1 MELFTIG
8 HSNLS
13 IEAFVL
19 LLRQHGITAV
29 ADVRSHPFSRYL
41 PHFNQSEIKASLSAV
56 GIQYVFLGKE
66 LGARP
71 EDLSCYDV
79 SGKALY
85 QRIAA
90 TPLFSEGIQRILSL
104 AKDRGAANYKI
115 SLMCAEKDPI
125 TCHRTILVCHKLKDF
140 NLQINHILSDGNLE
154 SHQDL
159 EARLLSKFNTCAES
173 FDGVYP
179 ERSRRA
185 QDKLRRSKGKKTDEP
200 IQLSLFELEPR
211 VKTEIVDLE
220 SAYYR
225 HGLEI
230 AYVTKE
236 GH

>member
-13 IEAFVL
+13 IEAFIL
-19 LLRQHGITAV
+19 LLQKHGITAV
-29 ADVRSHPFSRYL
+29 ADVRSQPFSRYL
-41 PHFNQSEIKASLSAV
+41 PHFNQSEIKASLSAA

-71 EDLSCYDV
+71 EDLSCYDI

-90 TPLFSEGIQRILSL
+90 TPLFSEGIQRLV
-104 AKDRGAANYKI
+104 KGAAHYKI

-140 NLQINHILSDGNLE
+140 NVQINHILSDGNLE

-159 EARLLSKFNTCAES
+159 EARLLNKFN
-173 FDGVYP
+173 
-179 ERSRRA
+179 
-185 QDKLRRSKGKKTDEP
+185 KGKTNNEP
-200 IQLSLFELEPR
+200 IQLSLFELPPNL
-211 VKTEIVDLE
+211 KNEIVDLE

-236 GH
+236 SN

>member
-19 LLRQHGITAV
+19 LLKQHGITAV

-41 PHFNQSEIKASLSAV
+41 PHFNQSEIQASLSIA

-71 EDLSCYDV
+71 EDLSCYDTG
-79 SGKALY
+79 GKALY
-85 QRIAA
+85 DRIAA
-90 TPLFSEGIQRILSL
+90 TPLFSAGIKRLL
-104 AKDRGAANYKI
+104 TGAANYKI

-125 TCHRTILVCHKLKDF
+125 TCHRTILVCRKLKDL

-159 EARLLSKFNTCAES
+159 EARLLSKFN
-173 FDGVYP
+173 
-179 ERSRRA
+179 
-185 QDKLRRSKGKKTDEP
+185 KGKKSDEP
-200 IQLSLFELEPR
+200 IQLSLFELAPDLKNE
-211 VKTEIVDLE
+211 TVDLE

-236 GH
+236 SN

>member
-19 LLRQHGITAV
+19 LLQQHRITAV

-41 PHFNQSEIKASLSAV
+41 PHFNKSEIKASLSSF

-71 EDLSCYDV
+71 EDLSCYDT

-85 QRIAA
+85 DRIAA
-90 TPLFSEGIQRILSL
+90 TPLFSAGIQRLL
-104 AKDRGAANYKI
+104 KGAANYKI

-154 SHQDL
+154 AHQHL
-159 EARLLSKFNTCAES
+159 EERLLSKFN
-173 FDGVYP
+173 
-179 ERSRRA
+179 
-185 QDKLRRSKGKKTDEP
+185 KGKKNNEP
-200 IQLSLFELEPR
+200 IQLSLFELEPQ
-211 VKTEIVDLE
+211 VKQEVVDLE
-220 SAYYR
+220 TAYYR

-236 GH
+236 SN

>member
-19 LLRQHGITAV
+19 LLKQHGITAV

-41 PHFNQSEIKASLSAV
+41 PHFNQAEIKASLSIA

-71 EDLSCYDV
+71 EDLSCYDTG
-79 SGKALY
+79 GKALY
-85 QRIAA
+85 DRIAA
-90 TPLFSEGIQRILSL
+90 TPLFLEGIKRLL
-104 AKDRGAANYKI
+104 TGAANYRI

-125 TCHRTILVCHKLKDF
+125 TCHRTILVCRKLKDL

-159 EARLLSKFNTCAES
+159 EARLLSKFN
-173 FDGVYP
+173 
-179 ERSRRA
+179 
-185 QDKLRRSKGKKTDEP
+185 KGKKLDEP
-200 IQLSLFELEPR
+200 IQLSLFELAPDLKNE
-211 VKTEIVDLE
+211 TVDLE

-236 GH
+236 SN

>member
-8 HSNLS
+8 HSNHS
-13 IEAFVL
+13 IEAFL
-19 LLRQHGITAV
+19 LLLEKHGITAV

-41 PHFNQSEIKASLSAV
+41 PHFNQSEIKAYLLST

-71 EDLSCYDV
+71 EDLSCYDTG
-79 SGKALY
+79 GKALY
-85 QRIAA
+85 DRIAA
-90 TPLFSEGIQRILSL
+90 TPLFAAGIQRLL
-104 AKDRGAANYKI
+104 TGAAHYKI

-125 TCHRTILVCHKLKDF
+125 TCHRTILVCRQLKDL

-159 EARLLSKFNTCAES
+159 EARLLSKFNKAKKS
-173 FDGVYP
+173 DG
-179 ERSRRA
+179 
-185 QDKLRRSKGKKTDEP
+185 P
-200 IQLSLFELEPR
+200 IQLSLFELAPDLKNER
-211 VKTEIVDLE
+211 VDLE

-236 GH
+236 SN

>member
-13 IEAFVL
+13 IEAFIL
-19 LLRQHGITAV
+19 LLQKHGITAV
-29 ADVRSHPFSRYL
+29 ADVRSQPFSRYL
-41 PHFNQSEIKASLSAV
+41 PHFNQSEIKASLSAA

-71 EDLSCYDV
+71 EDLSCYDL

-90 TPLFSEGIQRILSL
+90 TPLFSEGIQRLV
-104 AKDRGAANYKI
+104 KGAAHYKI

-140 NLQINHILSDGNLE
+140 NVQINHILSDGNLE

-159 EARLLSKFNTCAES
+159 EARLLNKFN
-173 FDGVYP
+173 
-179 ERSRRA
+179 
-185 QDKLRRSKGKKTDEP
+185 KGKTNNEP
-200 IQLSLFELEPR
+200 IQLSLFELPPDS
-211 VKTEIVDLE
+211 KNEIVDLE

-236 GH
+236 NN

>member
-19 LLRQHGITAV
+19 LLQKHGITAV

-41 PHFNQSEIKASLSAV
+41 PHFNKSEITASLSSA

-71 EDLSCYDV
+71 EDLSCYDT

-85 QRIAA
+85 DRIAA
-90 TPLFSEGIQRILSL
+90 TPLFSAGIQRLL
-104 AKDRGAANYKI
+104 KGAASYKI

-125 TCHRTILVCHKLKDF
+125 TCHRTILVCHKVREF
-140 NLQINHILSDGNLE
+140 NWQIHHILSDGNLE

-159 EARLLSKFNTCAES
+159 EARLLTKFNK
-173 FDGVYP
+173 V
-179 ERSRRA
+179 
-185 QDKLRRSKGKKTDEP
+185 KNNKEP
-200 IQLSLFELEPR
+200 IQLSLFELEPQ
-211 VKTEIVDLE
+211 VKHEIVDLE
-220 SAYYR
+220 TAYYR
-225 HGLEI
+225 HGLAR
-230 AYVTKE
+230 AYVSPKSN
-236 GH
+236 

>member
-19 LLRQHGITAV
+19 LLQKHEITAV
-29 ADVRSHPFSRYL
+29 VDVRSHPFSRYL
-41 PHFNQSEIKASLSAV
+41 PHFNKSEITASLSRV

-71 EDLSCYDV
+71 EDLSCYDI

-85 QRIAA
+85 DRIAA
-90 TPLFSEGIQRILSL
+90 TPLFSQGIQRLL
-104 AKDRGAANYKI
+104 KNAANYKI

-125 TCHRTILVCHKLKDF
+125 TCHRTILVCHKLREF

-154 SHQDL
+154 SHQHL
-159 EARLLSKFNTCAES
+159 EERLLSKFN
-173 FDGVYP
+173 
-179 ERSRRA
+179 
-185 QDKLRRSKGKKTDEP
+185 KGKKNNQP
-200 IQLSLFELEPR
+200 IQLSLFELEPQ
-211 VKTEIVDLE
+211 VKQEVVDLE
-220 SAYYR
+220 TAYYR

-230 AYVTKE
+230 AYVSKE
-236 GH
+236 SN

>member
-1 MELFTIG
+1 MKLFTIG

-13 IEAFVL
+13 VEAFL
-19 LLRQHGITAV
+19 LLLQKHEITAV
-29 ADVRSHPFSRYL
+29 VDVRSHPFSRYL
-41 PHFNQSEIKASLSAV
+41 PHFNQSEIKASLSSI

-71 EDLSCYDV
+71 EDLSCYYV

-85 QRIAA
+85 ERIA
-90 TPLFSEGIQRILSL
+90 TTSLFTKGIQRLL
-104 AKDRGAANYKI
+104 KGAASYKI

-125 TCHRTILVCHKLKDF
+125 TCHRTILVCRKLKDL

-159 EARLLSKFNTCAES
+159 EARLLNKFNN
-173 FDGVYP
+173 
-179 ERSRRA
+179 
-185 QDKLRRSKGKKTDEP
+185 GKKNDRP
-200 IQLSLFELEPR
+200 IQLSLFELPPD
-211 VKTEIVDLE
+211 VKNDIIDLE

-236 GH
+236 SN

>member
-19 LLRQHGITAV
+19 LLQQHGITAV
-29 ADVRSHPFSRYL
+29 VDVRSRPFSRYL

-71 EDLSCYDV
+71 EDLSCYDL

-90 TPLFSEGIQRILSL
+90 TPLFSEGIQRLL
-104 AKDRGAANYKI
+104 KGAASYKI

-125 TCHRTILVCHKLKDF
+125 TCHRTILVCHKLKDLS
-140 NLQINHILSDGNLE
+140 LQINHILSDGNLE

-159 EARLLSKFNTCAES
+159 EARLLSKFN
-173 FDGVYP
+173 
-179 ERSRRA
+179 
-185 QDKLRRSKGKKTDEP
+185 KGKKSDEP
-200 IQLSLFELEPR
+200 IQLSLFEIEP
-211 VKTEIVDLE
+211 VKTEIIDLE

-225 HGLEI
+225 YGLEI

-236 GH
+236 SN

>member
-19 LLRQHGITAV
+19 LLQQHEITAV
-29 ADVRSHPFSRYL
+29 VDVRSHPFSRYL

-71 EDLSCYDV
+71 EDLSCYDTG
-79 SGKALY
+79 GKALY
-85 QRIAA
+85 DRIAT
-90 TPLFSEGIQRILSL
+90 TPLFLAGIQRLL
-104 AKDRGAANYKI
+104 KGVENYRV

-125 TCHRTILVCHKLKDF
+125 TCHRTILVCHKLKDLS
-140 NLQINHILSDGNLE
+140 LQINHILSDGNLE
-154 SHQDL
+154 SHQNL
-159 EARLLSKFNTCAES
+159 EGRLLSKFN
-173 FDGVYP
+173 
-179 ERSRRA
+179 
-185 QDKLRRSKGKKTDEP
+185 KGKKSDEP
-200 IQLSLFELEPR
+200 IQLSLFEIEP

-220 SAYYR
+220 SAYHR

-236 GH
+236 SN

>member
-13 IEAFVL
+13 IEAFIL
-19 LLRQHGITAV
+19 LLQKHEITAV
-29 ADVRSHPFSRYL
+29 VDVRSRPFSRYL
-41 PHFNQSEIKASLSAV
+41 PYFNQSEIKASLSSV

-71 EDLSCYDV
+71 EDLSCYDL

-85 QRIAA
+85 ERIAA
-90 TPLFSEGIQRILSL
+90 TPLFSEGIQRLL
-104 AKDRGAANYKI
+104 KGAASYQI

-140 NLQINHILSDGNLE
+140 NMQINHILSDGNLE

-159 EARLLSKFNTCAES
+159 EARLLNKFN
-173 FDGVYP
+173 
-179 ERSRRA
+179 
-185 QDKLRRSKGKKTDEP
+185 KGKNNDQP
-200 IQLSLFELEPR
+200 IQLSLFELPPD
-211 VKTEIVDLE
+211 VKNEIIDLE
-220 SAYYR
+220 LAYYR

-236 GH
+236 GN

>member
-13 IEAFVL
+13 IEAFVCL
-19 LLRQHGITAV
+19 LQKHGITAV
-29 ADVRSHPFSRYL
+29 ADVRSHPYSRYL
-41 PHFNQSEIKASLSAV
+41 PHFNKSEIKDSLSSA
-56 GIQYVFLGKE
+56 GIPYVFLGKE

-71 EDLSCYDV
+71 EDLSCYDLG
-79 SGKALY
+79 GKALY
-85 QRIAA
+85 ERIAA
-90 TPLFSEGIQRILSL
+90 TTLFSEGIQRLL
-104 AKDRGAANYKI
+104 KGAASYQL

-140 NLQINHILSDGNLE
+140 NVQINHILSDGNLE
-154 SHQDL
+154 SHPDL
-159 EARLLSKFNTCAES
+159 EARLLSKFN
-173 FDGVYP
+173 
-179 ERSRRA
+179 
-185 QDKLRRSKGKKTDEP
+185 KGKKPSDEP
-200 IQLSLFELEPR
+200 IQLSLFELEPH

-236 GH
+236 NN

>member
-19 LLRQHGITAV
+19 LLQQHGITAV

-41 PHFNQSEIKASLSAV
+41 PHFNKSEIKAYLSSV

-71 EDLSCYDV
+71 EDLSCYDS

-85 QRIAA
+85 DRIAA
-90 TPLFSEGIQRILSL
+90 TPLFSAGIQRLL
-104 AKDRGAANYKI
+104 KGATNYKI

-125 TCHRTILVCHKLKDF
+125 TCHRTILVCHKVREF
-140 NLQINHILSDGNLE
+140 NLEIKHIMSDGTLE
-154 SHQDL
+154 SHQHL
-159 EARLLSKFNTCAES
+159 EERLLSKFNKE
-173 FDGVYP
+173 P
-179 ERSRRA
+179 
-185 QDKLRRSKGKKTDEP
+185 KKAEP
-200 IQLSLFELEPR
+200 IQLSFFELEPH
-211 VKTEIVDLE
+211 VKTKRIDLE
-220 SAYYR
+220 TAYYR

-230 AYVTKE
+230 AYVRRTNY
-236 GH
+236 